1 MLMKMTT
8 NDLELLGQFV
18 REKSQDAFT
27 EIVNR
32 HLNLVYSAAL
42 RQVRSVHQA
51 EEVSQTVFTNLARN
65 AGKLGPDTI
74 LSAWLYRVTRHAAID
89 LIRSEVR
96 RRAREQISLEMS
108 ATNGS
113 SAGWEQIEPL
123 LDEAMESLEE
133 ADRASIVLRYFENKS
148 LREVGQA
155 LGVSEDA
162 AQKRVSRAVDHLRD
176 YFSERKVAV
185 GAGALGVVLAA
196 NAVQAA
202 PPALYAVVAAA
213 AAPTATAAALTTTT
227 AVVAKTALIAMTT
240 TQKVLFTAV
249 LAVALA
255 GGIYEAKQA
264 SALREQVQTLQSQ
277 QEQQSA
283 QVKELDN
290 LRHERDQLA
299 KSKAQLMAENETLK
313 KQPAD
318 VLKLRG
324 QVGRLQQEKASI
336 GSTSSLSKAAANPEV
351 RKLIRDQQKMGMAM
365 IYKKFADSA
374 KLSPDDTAK
383 LNDILADHVMNNV
396 DQITGLLKNKASID
410 EMNQVFAAQDAALQ
424 DKLSTLLGPDGLAAY
439 QDYTKNLASTLTA
452 EQFKGQMTGSDDDKT
467 GKVTQLSQLME
478 QEVASALSNANLPA
492 DYQLVPTLNFINF
505 ASEQAQNQNLA
516 LLSNIYQNVSA
527 KAGSFLSPDEVTKF
541 QTFTTTA
548 IKNNSSAL
556 MLNRSMMAP
565 ISN

>member
-1 MLMKMTT
+1 MKMTT